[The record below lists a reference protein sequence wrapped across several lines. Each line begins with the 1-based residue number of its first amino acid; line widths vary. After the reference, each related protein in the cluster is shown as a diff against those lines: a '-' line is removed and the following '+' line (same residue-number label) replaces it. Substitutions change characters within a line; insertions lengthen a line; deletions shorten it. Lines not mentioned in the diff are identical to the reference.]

1 MDTWLVAGWMSGWM
15 DEWVERW
22 KALRWGEILKDEW
35 IPSSSLSALLHFLSF
50 PQLSLSFLWVSVSLC
65 HCFSLCYGLSPSSLS
80 LSYSDQMSNSC
91 DAVAWLI
98 NALKEPREVEHNKQ
112 TGEGWKKRKR
122 KDLRE
127 KPEEELVRMKP
138 AKSSCVIVRR
148 SFLFPHLSFSLF
160 NFRKSMLGGTV
171 REWID
176 NKQKVKE

>member
-1 MDTWLVAGWMSGWM
+1 MNEYRAVHSLHFSIFF
-15 DEWVERW
+15 
-22 KALRWGEILKDEW
+22 LS
-35 IPSSSLSALLHFLSF
+35 PSSRSLFSGSLSRSVIV
-50 PQLSLSFLWVSVSLC
+50 SLSVMDSL
-65 HCFSLCYGLSPSSLS
+65 PSSLS

-112 TGEGWKKRKR
+112 TGEGGKKRKR

-127 KPEEELVRMKP
+127 KPEEELVRMCQHGNLN
-138 AKSSCVIVRR
+138 AAIQATASSCVTVRR

-160 NFRKSMLGGTV
+160 NFRKIMLGGTV